1 MSSRRFVIIGAGIS
15 LIAAAACVLPKPRPP
30 HPPAPSTYEL
40 RVFALRSDGIA
51 IPGATVYRD
60 NAREDLETVEVDGSV
75 VWRQL
80 AATNVAFNVCA
91 GAPGYFNASTGSD
104 RKCAPVGVAGQAA
117 GVIHITLDARPT
129 PPPPPP
135 PPASAPSWTKS
146 QLLDIQ
152 GDLMIW
158 APDVGCDSAETG
170 IRCDAAGLRAG
181 YVWWL
186 SVPRYPADKRLK
198 LYADAKAQGSTHG
211 AMQVTQCVAGG
222 NGYHDLYPTPT
233 CDGCR
238 GWSATPSCVRCAR
251 RI

>member
-186 SVPRYPADKRLK
+186 SPAALSGRQAPEAVRRREGAGQHARGHAGHTMRRRRQWLSRPLSNAHVRRL
-198 LYADAKAQGSTHG
+198 
-211 AMQVTQCVAGG
+211 
-222 NGYHDLYPTPT
+222 
-233 CDGCR
+233 R
-238 GWSATPSCVRCAR
+238 GRSQHRPA
-251 RI
+251 